1 MLRKC
6 VLITGASKGIGA
18 ATAILFASKGYD
30 VIINYNSDY
39 DGAIKVKK
47 SAEKY
52 NVQTQV
58 IKADISNEIEV
69 KNMINEI
76 INNFGKLD
84 VLINNAAISID
95 DFLENKKVDDFKRVI
110 DVNLNGTFIVSK
122 YASQYMS
129 SGSIINVSSN
139 NALDCYNSYS
149 MDYDASKAG
158 IILLTKNLAV
168 SLPNI
173 RVNCVC
179 PGWVN
184 TESVKKMNPDI
195 IEEEKN
201 KIIMNRFA
209 DPKEI
214 ASVIYF
220 LTTEEASYINGSIIR
235 VDGGIK

>member
-1 MLRKC
+1 MSNKC

-18 ATAILFASKGYD
+18 ATAILFAEKGYD
-30 VIINYNSDY
+30 VILNYNRDY
-39 DGAIKVKK
+39 DGAIKVKNEV
-47 SAEKY
+47 EKY

-69 KNMINEI
+69 KKMINEI
-76 INNFGKLD
+76 IDNFGKLD

-158 IILLTKNLAV
+158 IISLTKNLAV